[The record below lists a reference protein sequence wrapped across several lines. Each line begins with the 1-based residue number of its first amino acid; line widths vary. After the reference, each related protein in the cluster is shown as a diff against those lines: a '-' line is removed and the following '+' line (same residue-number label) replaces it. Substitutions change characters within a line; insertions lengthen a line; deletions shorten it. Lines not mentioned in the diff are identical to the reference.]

1 MAAAK
6 KKAVE
11 VEPEEVIVTCSVNN
25 IWTTRGKILRGQ
37 SIMLMPSEAAMIEA
51 AMDARNKGA

>member
-1 MAAAK
+1 MATKPKAK
-6 KKAVE
+6 P

-25 IWTTRGKILRGQ
+25 IWTTRGKILRGK
-37 SIMLMPSEAAMIEA
+37 SIMLSASEAKMIEA